1 MLSMSAA
8 ERAVLWL
15 DARNRR
21 LQQRLRSAPSSPVN
35 LFTFVERRAAYRV
48 NSGICHCTVVSIC
61 RPPPV
66 GHRSSILPL
75 LAPLGGGK
83 LGGSAWRAINSTGR
97 RCRGGRPAAVVTV
110 KAAGQARPA
119 WPGCSSRCRCSRRRR
134 RRISVLIS
142 TL

>member
-119 WPGCSSRCRCSRRRR
+119 RPGCSSRCRCSRRRR